1 MKQISLVI
9 LGSFLLAT
17 TAIAG
22 NSGNSATVFNV
33 ETKQSKVLWT
43 GKKVTGEHTGTLNL
57 ATGEVTVDGNKVI
70 NAQVKMDMNSI
81 VCTDITNADVNQK
94 LVGHLKSD
102 DFFSVDKF
110 PQAVFS
116 ATTFKANPA
125 GTGGNNYLVS
135 GKLTIKGI
143 TREISFPAKVEI
155 KNGLLKANG
164 KAKIDRTQYDIK
176 YGSGSF
182 FKGLGDNMIY
192 NDFEIEFDLVAS
204 SGNLTSK

>member
-9 LGSFLLAT
+9 LGTFLLAT

-57 ATGEVTVDGNKVI
+57 ATGEISVDGNKVI

-116 ATTFKANPA
+116 ATTFKPNPA

-204 SGNLTSK
+204 SGSLTSK

>member
-1 MKQISLVI
+1 MKQISIVI
-9 LGSFLLAT
+9 LGIFVFST
-17 TAIAG
+17 SVTAG
-22 NSGNSATVFNV
+22 NTKNSATVFNV

-57 ATGEVTVDGNKVI
+57 ATGEVMVEGNTVI

-110 PQAVFS
+110 PQALFS
-116 ATTFKANPA
+116 ATTFKPNPA
-125 GTGGNNYLVS
+125 GTDGNNYLVS

-143 TREISFPAKVEI
+143 TRDISFPAKVEI
-155 KNGLLKANG
+155 NNGQLKANG

-182 FKGLGDNMIY
+182 FKGLGDNLIY

-204 SGNLTSK
+204 AVGLTSK

>member
-1 MKQISLVI
+1 MKQISIVI
-9 LGSFLLAT
+9 LGIFVFST
-17 TAIAG
+17 SVSAG
-22 NSGNSATVFNV
+22 NTKNSATVFNV

-57 ATGEVTVDGNKVI
+57 ATGEVMVEGNTVI

-110 PQAVFS
+110 PQALFS
-116 ATTFKANPA
+116 ATTFKPNPA
-125 GTGGNNYLVS
+125 GSDGNNYLVS

-143 TREISFPAKVEI
+143 TRDISFPAKVEI
-155 KNGLLKANG
+155 NNGQLKANG

-182 FKGLGDNMIY
+182 FKGLGDNLIY

-204 SGNLTSK
+204 AVGLTSK